1 MPEMADARK
10 DHCEVAI
17 VGGGN
22 HFLVGDG
29 AAGLDGGG
37 CARFGRRDESFGN
50 GKASLATSSKPSSR
64 QILDFLVNFIEEGLS
79 SVSSPRL
86 LVHFDTSAAPLPFA
100 ASLVPVT

>member
-1 MPEMADARK
+1 MISYLGLTPGLPLMPEMADARK

-37 CARFGRRDESFGN
+37 CARFGRRDESFGE
-50 GKASLATSSKPSSR
+50 R
-64 QILDFLVNFIEEGLS
+64 EGLARNVIQAFYPDRS
-79 SVSSPRL
+79 WI
-86 LVHFDTSAAPLPFA
+86 FC
-100 ASLVPVT
+100 